1 MNYWKKHKTLI
12 ITTSVC
18 LVLALA
24 GGSLGYFLG
33 KRFFVSSV
41 DYSNIDP
48 NSLEDNNTLI
58 YQQFD
63 SYQNQDKTQDEYID
77 NFTPYQLANAAFYQS
92 GKETYSKVVGN
103 GQVIA
108 GGAKQKIMSYH
119 IKKGSDYFFESIS
132 TGLMSVAK
140 RFYQNDEVK
149 WYRGKVDKS
158 GIVAWNASSEVINT
172 VEDFTTSWGKDLSRQ
187 TVYIISSKTALETS
201 TISKDGDHLI
211 ISLDLDP
218 ILSAVRYVKQMVMMS
233 ALEAN
238 PVFKSI
244 NFTMTLDSN
253 FRIIEAIATESYR
266 VKKFGWNDA
275 TGYLKET
282 TSYQVDEDIPDI
294 NTGIVYE

>member
-1 MNYWKKHKTLI
+1 MNCWKKHKTLI

-18 LVLALA
+18 LVLTLV

-41 DYSNIDP
+41 DYSNLDA
-48 NSLEDNNTLI
+48 NSLEDDNTLV
-58 YQQFD
+58 YQQFN
-63 SYQNQDKTQDEYID
+63 SYQDQDKTPEEYIA

-92 GKETYSKVVGN
+92 GKEIDAKVVGA

-119 IKKGSDYFFESIS
+119 LKKDNDYFFESVS
-132 TGLMSVAK
+132 TGLVTVAK

-149 WYRGKVDKS
+149 WYQGKLDKS
-158 GIVAWNASSEVINT
+158 GIVAWNASSEVVNT
-172 VEDFTTSWGKDLSRQ
+172 VEDFTTSWGKDLSRP
-187 TVYIISSKTALETS
+187 TVYIISSKTTLATS
-201 TISKDGDHLI
+201 TVTKDDDHLI

-218 ILSAVRYVKQMVMMS
+218 IFSVVRYVKQMVMMS
-233 ALEAN
+233 SLEAD
-238 PVFKSI
+238 PVFNTI
-244 NFTMTLDSN
+244 NFTLTLDSN
-253 FRIIEAIATESYR
+253 FRIVEAAATESYR

-282 TSYQVDEDIPDI
+282 TTYQVDEDIPDI